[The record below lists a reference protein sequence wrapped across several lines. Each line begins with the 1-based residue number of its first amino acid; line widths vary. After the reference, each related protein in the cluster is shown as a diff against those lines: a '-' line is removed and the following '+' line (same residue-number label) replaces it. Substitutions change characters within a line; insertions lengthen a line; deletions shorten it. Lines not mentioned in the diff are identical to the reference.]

1 MKVFRPIRAGCPK
14 SAYDTSGRI
23 RNSPGCR
30 AHRQPILCPRRS
42 AFRQALDLRPMYAYS
57 RASAMNIFP
66 YGTLAEIAREIRS
79 KNISPLELV
88 ELHLKRIE
96 SLQPMLNA
104 FVHFNPKGARQQA
117 RAVESSAAR
126 GAQLGPLHGVPLTI
140 KSCIDVAGWPC
151 PAGSPL
157 RKDYVADRDAPLVA
171 RLKAAGTILLGNT
184 NTPEFLMAYET
195 DNLLTGKTSNP
206 WNLLHSSGGSSG
218 GEAAAISAGCSAG
231 GVGSDGG
238 GRIRVPPHFCGIC
251 GLKPPP
257 RPIPA
262 TRPFSPRPRTISW
275 ISAVGPLART
285 IADV

>member
-1 MKVFRPIRAGCPK
+1 MEVVRRVQGGWPN

-23 RNSPGCR
+23 WNSPGCR
-30 AHRQPILCPRRS
+30 AHRQPIFCPRSS

-104 FVHFNPKGARQQA
+104 FLHFNPEGVRQQA

-126 GAQLGPLHGVPLTI
+126 GAQLGPLRGVPLTI

-151 PAGSPL
+151 PAGSLL
-157 RKDYVADRDAPLVA
+157 RKDYVADQDAPLVA
-171 RLKAAGTILLGNT
+171 RLKAA
-184 NTPEFLMAYET
+184 
-195 DNLLTGKTSNP
+195 
-206 WNLLHSSGGSSG
+206 
-218 GEAAAISAGCSAG
+218 AA
-231 GVGSDGG
+231 
-238 GRIRVPPHFCGIC
+238 VPPCNTT
-251 GLKPPP
+251 PP
-257 RPIPA
+257 
-262 TRPFSPRPRTISW
+262 
-275 ISAVGPLART
+275 
-285 IADV
+285 